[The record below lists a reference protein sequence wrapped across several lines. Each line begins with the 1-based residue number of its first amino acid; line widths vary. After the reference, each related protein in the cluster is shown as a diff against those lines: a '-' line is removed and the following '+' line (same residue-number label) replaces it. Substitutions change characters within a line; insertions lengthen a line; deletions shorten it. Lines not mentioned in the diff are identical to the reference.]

1 MCVPRC
7 AGRPAGQPLRGA
19 VETGS
24 RDRLEHARP
33 RLLRFHAAMDL
44 LRKALLTVAF
54 CKRLVVHRGV
64 LPEVL
69 TYNCILEQFKP
80 FFTTRC
86 TPTPVHSLL
95 PAESGVNAGTPR
107 GLSPT
112 PHPAKALQSSD
123 ITRAR
128 HTAPNPGACTCLT
141 SPPLRTCTNRR
152 PSRAVQAQRCSPW
165 IWRLPSLHKQRTRRL
180 TR

>member
-44 LRKALLTVAF
+44 LRKACACARVARFVRLYLRGASGGLTSS
-54 CKRLVVHRGV
+54 RG
-64 LPEVL
+64 LSHA
-69 TYNCILEQFKP
+69 
-80 FFTTRC
+80 FTTPCTQVRC
-86 TPTPVHSLL
+86 TLYAL
-95 PAESGVNAGTPR
+95 CIQGVNCGTPR
-107 GLSPT
+107 GAHSRRHRRRFPEFRHHSR
-112 PHPAKALQSSD
+112 PNHSSKS
-123 ITRAR
+123 RS
-128 HTAPNPGACTCLT
+128 CTCLT

-165 IWRLPSLHKQRTRRL
+165 IWRLPSLHKQRTHRL